1 MTPQQ
6 IIDRAKQYY
15 NNPTQHFDTDRAETL
30 GINLETEP
38 DEHTFTRA
46 LVKAASNAGVTSSGG
61 ANMVVSNIAE
71 AAVQQ
76 IQPGFNDYKLTG
88 LLSSESI
95 AAGKA
100 DVEKSIRETS
110 TGERL
115 GSTGFTHTPALLQ
128 YEKNGEQKV
137 MYVEQTSPL
146 EQRPKFSSVIRE
158 PEESAYRT
166 DLEDGEFNIYGEN
179 GADKGVRLPEHY
191 VTAFDYRKA
200 RELESQ
206 GLLGFEKN
214 TIGNMAGLGD
224 MIANGLISFVDDE
237 SQYWN
242 QSPDRNWEDNTS
254 RIDGMVVSDSFG
266 KSVEDVIV
274 NPTKEK
280 FQLMENVGRGI
291 FVSQQAETW
300 DQSIAL
306 MGSIQDPEILL
317 TDHETVNHVRNEQQF
332 SEDYLRS
339 QILT

>member
-1 MTPQQ
+1 M
-6 IIDRAKQYY
+6 
-15 NNPTQHFDTDRAETL
+15 
-30 GINLETEP
+30 
-38 DEHTFTRA
+38 
-46 LVKAASNAGVTSSGG
+46 
-61 ANMVVSNIAE
+61 
-71 AAVQQ
+71 
-76 IQPGFNDYKLTG
+76 
-88 LLSSESI
+88 
-95 AAGKA
+95 
-100 DVEKSIRETS
+100 
-110 TGERL
+110 
-115 GSTGFTHTPALLQ
+115 
-128 YEKNGEQKV
+128 
-137 MYVEQTSPL
+137 
-146 EQRPKFSSVIRE
+146 IRE

-166 DLEDGEFNIYGEN
+166 DLEQGEFNIYGDTESDM
-179 GADKGVRLPEHY
+179 GIRFPEHY

-206 GLLGFEKN
+206 GLLGFEEN

-242 QSPDRNWEDNTS
+242 ESPDRNWEDNTS

-300 DQSIAL
+300 HQSIAL

-317 TDHETVNHVRNEQQF
+317 TDHETVNQVRNEQQF

-339 QILT
+339 QILA